1 MLPQLA
7 VCHEVVSLY
16 LVLLALIDHR
26 ILYLS
31 QLSLFF
37 AQRLLSGIFKL
48 LLDVDPL
55 PEPLEG
61 RLS

>member
-7 VCHEVVSLY
+7 MGHKVVSLD
-16 LVLLALIDHR
+16 LVLLALINHR

-31 QLSLFF
+31 QLSLLL
-37 AQRLLSGIFKL
+37 AQWLLRGISKL

-61 RLS
+61 CLC